1 MFFSTSVHV
10 NGNLLKGI
18 YALLE
23 DKSFLLPTRP
33 AQLVLKT
40 AKLLLEWAP
49 SHILEIECFDK
60 DMAHLFSS
68 CFPKQRAKKG
78 FKGSIWQKYHML
90 RTSDTYISLWR
101 RFIQTSIGVDLSPI
115 FIQYVGHHGFK
126 EALKNQFPVEHI
138 YVDRAGVHNELT
150 YQELNAVRYAA
161 GFVPRALKKSLL
173 KKLKQRPTA
182 NKATQDYILCL
193 ESLISND
200 DDNEQ
205 QHCSSDWVNSINRG
219 GLACVNNMTF
229 ELFFTMECVL
239 RTQLEYNPIHLGK
252 EAVRRITESEDVL
265 FCWCIIS
272 TSWDDDCSTALLDM
286 IAKMWSTIRGFSY
299 ASAWVDKI
307 KVAQQQ
313 TTQKSKGFR
322 KTLNS

>member
-10 NGNLLKGI
+10 HGNLLKGI

-33 AQLVLKT
+33 AQFVLKT

-60 DMAHLFSS
+60 DGAHLLSS
-68 CFPKQRAKKG
+68 CFPKPRAKKG
-78 FKGSIWQKYHML
+78 FKGSIWQKYQML
-90 RTSDTYISLWR
+90 CTSDTYISLWWR

-126 EALKNQFPVEHI
+126 EALKNQFPFEHI

-150 YQELNAVRYAA
+150 YQELNVVRYAA
-161 GFVPRALKKSLL
+161 GIVPRALKKSLL
-173 KKLKQRPTA
+173 KKLK
-182 NKATQDYILCL
+182 K
-193 ESLISND
+193 
-200 DDNEQ
+200 
-205 QHCSSDWVNSINRG
+205 
-219 GLACVNNMTF
+219 
-229 ELFFTMECVL
+229 
-239 RTQLEYNPIHLGK
+239 
-252 EAVRRITESEDVL
+252 
-265 FCWCIIS
+265 
-272 TSWDDDCSTALLDM
+272 
-286 IAKMWSTIRGFSY
+286 Y
-299 ASAWVDKI
+299 ASAWVEKI

-322 KTLNS
+322 KTLKSYACIAHIFVNCLVLPEIIEFYYLW

>member
-90 RTSDTYISLWR
+90 RTSDTYISCGAVHPNQHR
-101 RFIQTSIGVDLSPI
+101 CGSI
-115 FIQYVGHHGFK
+115 
-126 EALKNQFPVEHI
+126 
-138 YVDRAGVHNELT
+138 
-150 YQELNAVRYAA
+150 
-161 GFVPRALKKSLL
+161 
-173 KKLKQRPTA
+173 
-182 NKATQDYILCL
+182 
-193 ESLISND
+193 
-200 DDNEQ
+200 
-205 QHCSSDWVNSINRG
+205 
-219 GLACVNNMTF
+219 
-229 ELFFTMECVL
+229 
-239 RTQLEYNPIHLGK
+239 
-252 EAVRRITESEDVL
+252 
-265 FCWCIIS
+265 
-272 TSWDDDCSTALLDM
+272 
-286 IAKMWSTIRGFSY
+286 SY
-299 ASAWVDKI
+299 
-307 KVAQQQ
+307 
-313 TTQKSKGFR
+313 F
-322 KTLNS
+322 

>member
-1 MFFSTSVHV
+1 M
-10 NGNLLKGI
+10 
-18 YALLE
+18 
-23 DKSFLLPTRP
+23 
-33 AQLVLKT
+33 
-40 AKLLLEWAP
+40 
-49 SHILEIECFDK
+49 
-60 DMAHLFSS
+60 
-68 CFPKQRAKKG
+68 
-78 FKGSIWQKYHML
+78 
-90 RTSDTYISLWR
+90 
-101 RFIQTSIGVDLSPI
+101 
-115 FIQYVGHHGFK
+115 
-126 EALKNQFPVEHI
+126 
-138 YVDRAGVHNELT
+138 
-150 YQELNAVRYAA
+150 
-161 GFVPRALKKSLL
+161 
-173 KKLKQRPTA
+173 
-182 NKATQDYILCL
+182 
-193 ESLISND
+193 
-200 DDNEQ
+200 
-205 QHCSSDWVNSINRG
+205 NSINRG